1 MFAGAGMGFFAT
13 LTIIALVGMVYMF
26 LKRMI
31 LKLSDLFIWF
41 FRELLETLSIIMT
54 LRFCRT
60 FWFLFWLS
68 ICVVIADICNVDC
81 SH

>member
-31 LKLSDLFIWF
+31 RVI
-41 FRELLETLSIIMT
+41 
-54 LRFCRT
+54 RFVY
-60 FWFLFWLS
+60 L
-68 ICVVIADICNVDC
+68 
-81 SH
+81 